1 MGLAE
6 TRMLNGVSANQPNQ
20 AAVAATDSGVGMVGD
35 SGSGFLLNNKK
46 DAKDPATDA
55 QFGAIWKD
63 MQAKYGAKP
72 EKPREIKKQL
82 GKDDFL
88 RIMITQ
94 MKHQDP
100 TKPFEAEQ
108 FAAQLAQFASVEQ
121 LQNINQSITKMTQ
134 ANQPLERMAMTNMI
148 GKTVTV
154 DRDRFPFTEGEK
166 ASLNYTLPKD
176 ASEVTI
182 RVQNEAGETIFEKDI
197 GEQKAGDGLFVW
209 DGKKTNTLPAK
220 TGSYMLRV
228 EAKDGNGQSLPT
240 DNRSQAKVVGVG
252 FENGETILLVGNPAR
267 PDKVNFKNVTKIE
280 EAPPADLLPG
290 AKSLAQAASPGA
302 AANVAGALPSVASP
316 GVPNGN
322 GQQFAFQPG
331 GPNGKGQ
338 PVTMPIGGQKPQ
350 TPVQQPATAAAGAPG
365 GGMALNE
372 AAAKMIQQ
380 FEEKG
385 FPNGLSPEA
394 SSQGPDLSNAK
405 PGPAKAAS
413 GATAKKG
420 YSEDVPLNPGL
431 GDNRGAAA
439 APSTDAKKSQI
450 IGKALS
456 Q

>member
-1 MGLAE
+1 
-6 TRMLNGVSANQPNQ
+6 MLNGVSSNSQNQ
-20 AAVAATDSGVGMVGD
+20 AAIAATDPAGSGAGMVGD

-46 DAKDPATDA
+46 DTKDATTDP

-63 MQAKYGAKP
+63 MQAKYGAKA

-121 LQNINQSITKMTQ
+121 LQNINNNITKMTQ

-176 ASEVTI
+176 AASVI
-182 RVQNEAGETIFEKDI
+182 VRVQNEAGETVFEKDI

-228 EAKDGNGQSLPT
+228 EAKDENGQSLST
-240 DNRSQAKVVGVG
+240 ENRAQARVVGVG

-280 EAPPADLLPG
+280 EAAPAELLPG
-290 AKSLAQAASPGA
+290 AKSLAGAAGAASGA
-302 AANVAGALPSVASP
+302 SGQSAG

-322 GQQFAFQPG
+322 GKQFDFLPG

-338 PVTMPIGGQKPQ
+338 PVTMPIGSQKP
-350 TPVQQPATAAAGAPG
+350 PMPSAANSMPAAAAAPKQQD
-365 GGMALNE
+365 LNA

-385 FPNGLSPEA
+385 FPNGLSPE
-394 SSQGPDLSNAK
+394 SSSAGPNLSNAK

-413 GATAKKG
+413 GASDKKG

-439 APSTDAKKSQI
+439 APTTDVKKSQL